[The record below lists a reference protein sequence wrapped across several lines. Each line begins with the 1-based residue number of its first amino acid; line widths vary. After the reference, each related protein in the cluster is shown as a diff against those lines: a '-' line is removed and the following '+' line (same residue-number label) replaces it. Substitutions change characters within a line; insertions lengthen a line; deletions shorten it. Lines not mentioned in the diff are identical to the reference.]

1 MQKIHIQEE
10 LGKNDQGKGGDE
22 SMNWEDHLEDSEG
35 ACSEGAELLLPPSF
49 FCVYW
54 EVGHMHTN

>member
-49 FCVYW
+49 FCVY
-54 EVGHMHTN
+54 